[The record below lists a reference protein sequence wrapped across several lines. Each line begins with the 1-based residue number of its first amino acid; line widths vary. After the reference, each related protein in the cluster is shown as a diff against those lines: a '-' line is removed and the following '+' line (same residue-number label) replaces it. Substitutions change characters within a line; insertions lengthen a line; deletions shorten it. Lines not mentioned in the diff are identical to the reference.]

1 MIMYQGIFSF
11 QLSYESYMN
20 LYQTLS
26 LSDLVE
32 SMKHRLLPG
41 ILTLL
46 LLAVG
51 ISGCQQSPQSSSS
64 SSASQKQQE
73 QKDYAIAIHG
83 GAGTISKD
91 LPDSTKQAYRDA
103 LDKALSI
110 GEKVLA
116 DGGSALEAVEQTI
129 RQLENDPRFN
139 AGKGAVYTSEGEHE
153 LDAAIMDGTTLEAG
167 AITGIKTVK
176 HPITLARHVM
186 NNSRHIL
193 FAGDGAEAYAEQ
205 TDLER
210 VDNSYFDTQHR
221 YEDWQES
228 KEEQSSMLN
237 ERDEKKAAKGKAA
250 NSENGNRDYIEDH
263 VFGTVGCVALDQEG
277 RLAAG
282 TSTGGLTGK
291 EYGRVGDVPIVGAGT
306 YANSHV
312 AVSATG
318 IGEDIMRHVTG
329 FHVGAVK
336 EYKGT
341 SLQKAADHVINNELN
356 PGEAGLISVDSL
368 GNIAMPYNTTGMFRG
383 AADSEGKHMVKIWE

>member
-1 MIMYQGIFSF
+1 MYYPGSNMNSF
-11 QLSYESYMN
+11 IQYLSR
-20 LYQTLS
+20 LHFTIL
-26 LSDLVE
+26 LVIAFG
-32 SMKHRLLPG
+32 LF
-41 ILTLL
+41 
-46 LLAVG
+46 
-51 ISGCQQSPQSSSS
+51 GCQQNSPQQTAGESNRQ
-64 SSASQKQQE
+64 AAKE
-73 QKDYAIAIHG
+73 YAIAIHG

-110 GEKVLA
+110 GENVLA
-116 DGGSALEAVEQTI
+116 NGGSALDAVEQTI

-139 AGKGAVYTSEGEHE
+139 AGKGAVYTSKGEHE

-193 FAGDGAEAYAEQ
+193 FAGDGAESYADQ
-205 TDLER
+205 ADVER
-210 VDNSYFDTQHR
+210 VKNSYFDTQHR
-221 YEDWQES
+221 YEDWKES
-228 KEEQSSMLN
+228 QEEQSSL
-237 ERDEKKAAKGKAA
+237 K
-250 NSENGNRDYIEDH
+250 SGNRKSAVATSHGEAGRSDTAGEYIEDN

-306 YANSHV
+306 YANDLV

-329 FHVGAVK
+329 FHVGAYK
-336 EYKGT
+336 EYEGT
-341 SLQKAADHVINNELN
+341 SLQEAADHVIHNELN

-383 AADSEGKHMVKIWE
+383 AADSEGKHFAKIWD